1 MASEDVQAL
10 DKKIQVL
17 DNKVTEGF
25 ERIEYLL
32 LEEQRRKI
40 EELEKR
46 MKCLEDALPVGR
58 QASPSNPTQKAA
70 RRSLNDSSHLFS
82 HPASLE
88 RGGFFLPSVLLPCG
102 RGDA

>member
-1 MASEDVQAL
+1 MASTEDVQAL

-17 DNKVTEGF
+17 DNKVTAGF

-40 EELEKR
+40 EELEQR
-46 MKCLEDALPVGR
+46 MKRLEDALPVGS

-70 RRSLNDSSHLFS
+70 NDSSHPFS
-82 HPASLE
+82 HPASLD
-88 RGGFFLPSVLLPCG
+88 RGGGLPSVLLPCG
-102 RGDA
+102 RSDA